1 MIQDILN
8 RKQCFKLVCGAGNEN
23 AQEVKKLIALYS
35 VAGCNL
41 FDLCAKPEIVKAAKE
56 GLEYAGIKKDRY
68 LCVSLGIKGDP
79 HVSKAQ
85 INQDVCVRCGTCQT
99 VCPQQAIMFKN
110 GCFVVQ
116 SSLCIGCQRCMQQC
130 PAHSISAVSCAKD
143 IKEVLPELVN
153 LGIDCVELH
162 AIGEDDTEI
171 LNKWMEITECFDGV
185 LSCCLDRSK
194 LGNERIIKRIN
205 KLIEKRA
212 PETTIIQA
220 DGAPMSGGK
229 DDYKT
234 TLQAVAHAEIIQ
246 NAKLPVYIL
255 LSGGTNSKSAELAK
269 SCGISP
275 HGIAIGSYAR
285 QIVKEY
291 IEREDFFNNSDIFD
305 KALDKAKQ
313 LVNKVLEDL
322 K

>member
-23 AQEVKKLIALYS
+23 AQEVKKLVALYS

-85 INQDVCVRCGTCQT
+85 INQDGCVHCGACQT

-110 GCFVVQ
+110 DCFVVQ
-116 SSLCIGCQRCMQQC
+116 SSLCIGCQRCIQQC

-143 IKEVLPELVN
+143 IKEVLPELVS

-171 LNKWMEITECFDGV
+171 LNKWMEITECFNGV

-194 LGNERIIKRIN
+194 LGNERIIKRVN
-205 KLIEKRA
+205 KLIEKRS

-269 SCGISP
+269 SCGVSP

-291 IEREDFFNNSDIFD
+291 IEREDFLNNYDIFD